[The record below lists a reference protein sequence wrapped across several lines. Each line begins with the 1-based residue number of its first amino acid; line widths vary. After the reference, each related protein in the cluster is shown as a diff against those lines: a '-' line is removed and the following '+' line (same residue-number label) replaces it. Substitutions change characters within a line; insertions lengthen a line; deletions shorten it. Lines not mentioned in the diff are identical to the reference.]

1 MELVNAIRGRKPSMT
16 ESEIEIARVMKSQGY
31 SYADIEKR
39 IGRSRSAIQR
49 TLKGEL
55 VKRPKLNTEF

>member
-16 ESEIEIARVMKSQGY
+16 ESEIAIAREMKSKGY

-39 IGRSRSAIQR
+39 TGRSRSAIQR
-49 TLKGEL
+49 TLKGQL
-55 VKRPKLNTEF
+55 MKRPKLDQ